1 MHIVKILVLF
11 FINTVN
17 IYNFYIIIKN
27 TGFSSVKIRI
37 KKHVKKRKIKANEMS
52 TIFLYILVL
61 YNNKNKDKIELN
73 SHIIGNTK
81 FK

>member
-1 MHIVKILVLF
+1 
-11 FINTVN
+11 
-17 IYNFYIIIKN
+17 
-27 TGFSSVKIRI
+27 
-37 KKHVKKRKIKANEMS
+37 MS